1 MSQQEPGPDYEQCRS
16 DTQEWYN
23 KKMLPALQEV
33 LRKRGDSRYTALNE
47 WHEALV
53 DSIASCKENYERKLD
68 DLKYEILQKEQ
79 AHPLYARCERLHES
93 LSRSYATWRVYKEKV
108 KELCSAEE
116 FETIRQE
123 AEEIWS
129 ALDLIRRLRS
139 DLKDAV
145 KALKPENPHK
155 SPLGPED

>member
-1 MSQQEPGPDYEQCRS
+1 
-16 DTQEWYN
+16 
-23 KKMLPALQEV
+23 MLPKLQDA
-33 LRKRGDSRYTALNE
+33 LRKRGDGRWTALND
-47 WHEALV
+47 WNKAMV
-53 DSIASCKENYERKLD
+53 DSVASCKENYERKLD
-68 DLKYEILQKEQ
+68 DVKYELLQKEE
-79 AHPLYARCERLHES
+79 AHPSYARCERLHES

>member
-1 MSQQEPGPDYEQCRS
+1 
-16 DTQEWYN
+16 
-23 KKMLPALQEV
+23 MLPALHEV

-155 SPLGPED
+155 SPLGPEE

>member
-1 MSQQEPGPDYEQCRS
+1 MEPGPNYDECRS
-16 DTQEWYN
+16 ITQKWFD
-23 KKMLPALQEV
+23 KDMLPKLQDA
-33 LRKRGDSRYTALNE
+33 LRKRGDGRWTALND
-47 WHEALV
+47 WMKAMV
-53 DSIASCKENYERKLD
+53 DSVASCKENYERKLD
-68 DLKYEILQKEQ
+68 DVKYELLQKEE

-93 LSRSYATWRVYKEKV
+93 LSRSYATWRVYKEKL

-116 FETIRQE
+116 FEGIKEE

-145 KALKPENPHK
+145 EENKPENPHK